1 MFDLS
6 LICNSTLYF
15 STAYKCRKWDL
26 CTCDGLPTRKTYR
39 KTTMCC
45 KHLLWVA
52 NSNTVT
58 TNQQQ
63 KNIYNQN
70 ITVGT
75 SHNKHL
81 SWATV
86 ATFLDGIGWF
96 HKKKIPVHCPNKQS
110 CTYRCTVARLEKL
123 WTVFSYCS
131 HKQILYGT
139 WVRGIAFYIYQYI
152 FTKELLIFMLQ
163 ANTIK
168 KKNVHKLSP
177 LALVELILHSS

>member
-58 TNQQQ
+58 TNQQL

-86 ATFLDGIGWF
+86 ATFLDDNFGVF
-96 HKKKIPVHCPNKQS
+96 LCFYLPVSNYFVFIP
-110 CTYRCTVARLEKL
+110 
-123 WTVFSYCS
+123 
-131 HKQILYGT
+131 
-139 WVRGIAFYIYQYI
+139 I
-152 FTKELLIFMLQ
+152 FTISSTLSTQNMQ
-163 ANTIK
+163 RRPCSANM
-168 KKNVHKLSP
+168 KLH
-177 LALVELILHSS
+177 EHIYR